1 MINTALLKRVE
12 ISASALLHNLNVLKK
27 RVHSGV
33 EVCCVL
39 KSNAYGHGF
48 SNVLEIIK
56 HKADAFAVIDLTEAY
71 KIRSRGITGKIIN
84 IGFTLPE
91 YTDETVEL
99 DVIPHIYTFVTLKAL
114 AESAEKFK
122 KKVKFFIKVETG
134 MNRCGLKGDELKKII
149 FFASKHKYLTSL
161 GLVTHFAESDVI
173 GSKLTYSQI
182 EKFQQVR
189 TEFKDFIASDD
200 FSHAANTAALFL
212 YPDAHFKMIRSGIG
226 LYGMPSSA
234 HVYKAGADKLMQV
247 LEFKSRI
254 IHIQEVEKGE
264 SVSYGA
270 TWKASKKTK
279 IAIIPVG
286 YADGYFRALSNNNHV
301 IINESQAKVVGRICM
316 NCFAVDITNIVNAEI
331 GSEVCLISRK
341 SNSGI
346 TPDDIASKIKTIN
359 YEITTAISENIPRIT
374 VT

>member
-1 MINTALLKRVE
+1 
-12 ISASALLHNLNVLKK
+12 
-27 RVHSGV
+27 
-33 EVCCVL
+33 
-39 KSNAYGHGF
+39 
-48 SNVLEIIK
+48 
-56 HKADAFAVIDLTEAY
+56 
-71 KIRSRGITGKIIN
+71 
-84 IGFTLPE
+84 
-91 YTDETVEL
+91 
-99 DVIPHIYTFVTLKAL
+99 
-114 AESAEKFK
+114 
-122 KKVKFFIKVETG
+122 
-134 MNRCGLKGDELKKII
+134 
-149 FFASKHKYLTSL
+149 
-161 GLVTHFAESDVI
+161 
-173 GSKLTYSQI
+173 
-182 EKFQQVR
+182 
-189 TEFKDFIASDD
+189 
-200 FSHAANTAALFL
+200 
-212 YPDAHFKMIRSGIG
+212 
-226 LYGMPSSA
+226 
-234 HVYKAGADKLMQV
+234 
-247 LEFKSRI
+247 
-254 IHIQEVEKGE
+254 VEKGE